1 MKRRYTKLGKL
12 GEGTY
17 GIVWKAVKNDTGEV
31 VAIKKIR
38 LENPDEGIP
47 ATAIR
52 EISYLK
58 ELKHPNIVALI
69 DVETTQYKLKL
80 VFEFLEFDLKK
91 YMTKYGKIPPEDV
104 KSFAYQTLCG
114 IAHCHAHR
122 HLHRDL
128 KPQNLL
134 INEAKELKLADFGL
148 ARAFGNTTRAYS
160 NEVVTLWYRPPD
172 VLLGSQQYKTSIDV
186 WSAGCILAEMVTGKP
201 LFPGRSNVDELLCI
215 FKILGTPSEKLWPG
229 VTELPEWANNDFQ
242 ACKPTPLREIVVALD
257 QQGHD
262 LLNKMLEMNP
272 DTRISAVDALNHPY
286 FSDVK
291 LPRGMPKYVQVEIKG
306 SQKGSSRVIGKK

>member
-1 MKRRYTKLGKL
+1 MKRRYTKLEKL

-17 GIVWKAVKNDTGEV
+17 GIVWRCVRNEDGLI

-38 LENPDEGIP
+38 LENADEGIP

-58 ELKHPNIVALI
+58 ELKHPNIVALY
-69 DVETTQYKLKL
+69 DVETTETKLKL
-80 VFEFLEFDLKK
+80 VFEFLEWDLKK
-91 YMTKYGKIPPEDV
+91 FMTNFGDISPKIV
-104 KSFAYQTLCG
+104 KSLTYQTLAG

-134 INEAKELKLADFGL
+134 INEARELKLADFGL

-172 VLLGSQQYKTSIDV
+172 VLLGSQQYNTSIDV
-186 WSAGCILAEMVTGKP
+186 WSAGCIFAEMVTGKP
-201 LFPGRSNVDELLCI
+201 LFPGRSNVDQLLCI
-215 FKILGTPSEKLWPG
+215 FKSLGTPNELSWPG
-229 VTELPEWANNDFQ
+229 VTDLPEFNTEFPVYSNPDIAQRLESLGSD
-242 ACKPTPLREIVVALD
+242 
-257 QQGHD
+257 GMD
-262 LLNKMLEMNP
+262 LMMQLLEMNP
-272 DTRISAVDALNHPY
+272 NNRISAADSLQSPY
-286 FSDVK
+286 FDDVW
-291 LPRGMPKYVQVEIKG
+291 LPASQTKVPKGAKG
-306 SQKGSSRVIGKK
+306 SKGTKKKSMFG

>member
-1 MKRRYTKLGKL
+1 MKRRYKKEIKL

-17 GIVWKAVKNDTGEV
+17 GIVWQAIKLDDKSV

-38 LENPDEGIP
+38 LENADEGIP

-58 ELKHPNIVALI
+58 ELKHPNIVELI
-69 DVETTQYKLKL
+69 DVETTPTKLKL
-80 VFEFLEFDLKK
+80 VFEFLEYDLKK
-91 YMTKYGKIPPEDV
+91 YMTKYGRIPPEDV

-134 INEAKELKLADFGL
+134 INEKKELKLADFGL
-148 ARAFGNTTRAYS
+148 ARAFGNTKRAYS

-172 VLLGSQQYKTSIDV
+172 VLLGSQQYNTSIDV
-186 WSAGCILAEMVTGKP
+186 WSAGCIIAEMVTGKP
-201 LFPGRSNVDELLCI
+201 LFPGRSNADELVCI
-215 FKILGTPSEKLWPG
+215 FKIMGTPSEKTWKG
-229 VTELPEWANNDFQ
+229 VSELPEWANNEFPDY
-242 ACKPTPLREIVVALD
+242 KPTPLREVVL
-257 QQGHD
+257 QLEPSGHD
-262 LLNKMLEMNP
+262 LLAKMLEMNP
-272 DTRISAVDALNHPY
+272 LPRISAVDALNHPY
-286 FSDVK
+286 FADVK
-291 LPRGMPKYVQVEIKG
+291 LPKGMPKFVNVEPKG
-306 SQKGSSRVIGKK
+306 SKKSGGIVRGK

>member
-17 GIVWKAVKNDTGEV
+17 GIVWKAVKNDTGEI

-69 DVETTQYKLKL
+69 DVETTAKKLKL
-80 VFEFLEFDLKK
+80 VFEFLEYDLKK
-91 YMTKYGKIPPEDV
+91 YMTKYGKIPADDV

-134 INEAKELKLADFGL
+134 INESKELKLADFGL

-172 VLLGSQQYKTSIDV
+172 VLLGSQQYNTSIDV
-186 WSAGCILAEMVTGKP
+186 WSAGCIIAEMVTGKP
-201 LFPGRSNVDELLCI
+201 LFPGRSNVDELICI
-215 FKILGTPSEKLWPG
+215 FKILGTPNEKTWQG
-229 VTELPEWANNDFQ
+229 VTELPEWANTEFPE
-242 ACKPTPLREIVVALD
+242 CKSTPMREICITLEPA
-257 QQGHD
+257 GHD

-272 DTRISAVDALNHPY
+272 ITRISAVEALAHPY
-286 FSDVK
+286 FNNLK
-291 LPRGMPKYVQVEIKG
+291 LPEGMPKYVNVEPKG
-306 SQKGSSRVIGKK
+306 SQKSKRR

>member
-1 MKRRYTKLGKL
+1 MKRRYKKLVKL

-17 GIVWKAVKNDTGEV
+17 GIVWKAVKNDTGDIC
-31 VAIKKIR
+31 AIKKIR

-58 ELKHPNIVALI
+58 ELKHPNIVALL
-69 DVETTQYKLKL
+69 DVETTATKLKL
-80 VFEFLEFDLKK
+80 VFEFLEYDLKK
-91 YMTKYGKIPPEDV
+91 YMTKFGRIPPADV

-134 INEAKELKLADFGL
+134 INEQKELKLADFGL

-172 VLLGSQQYKTSIDV
+172 VLLGSQQYNTSIDV
-186 WSAGCILAEMVTGKP
+186 WSAGCIIAEMVTGRP

-215 FKILGTPSEKLWPG
+215 FKIMGTPSEKTWKG
-229 VTELPEWANNDFQ
+229 VTELPEWANAEFPDY
-242 ACKPTPLREIVVALD
+242 KPTPLREVVL
-257 QQGHD
+257 QLEPSGHD
-262 LLNKMLEMNP
+262 LLSKMLEMNP
-272 DTRISAVDALNHPY
+272 IPRISAVDALNHPY
-286 FSDVK
+286 FNDVK
-291 LPRGMPKYVQVEIKG
+291 LPPGMPKYVNVASSTG
-306 SQKGSSRVIGKK
+306 SVRKKK

>member
-17 GIVWKAVKNDTGEV
+17 GIVWKAVKNDSGEI

-58 ELKHPNIVALI
+58 ELKHPNIVALV
-69 DVETTQYKLKL
+69 DVETTATKLKL
-80 VFEFLEFDLKK
+80 VFEFLEYDLKK
-91 YMTKYGKIPPEDV
+91 YMTKYGKISPEDV

-134 INEAKELKLADFGL
+134 INEKKELKLADFGL

-172 VLLGSQQYKTSIDV
+172 VLLGSQQYNTSIDV
-186 WSAGCILAEMVTGKP
+186 WSSGCIHAEMVTGKP

-215 FKILGTPSEKLWPG
+215 FKILGTPDEKSWPG
-229 VTELPEWANNDFQ
+229 VTELPEWANTDFPKY
-242 ACKPTPLREIVVALD
+242 KPTSLREICLTLEP
-257 QQGHD
+257 QGHD
-262 LLNKMLEMNP
+262 LLLKMLEMNP
-272 DTRISAVDALNHPY
+272 IARISAAEALAHPY
-286 FSDVK
+286 FDNVR
-291 LPRGMPKYVQVEIKG
+291 LPEGMPKYVNPEPKG
-306 SQKGSSRVIGKK
+306 SQKTKRR